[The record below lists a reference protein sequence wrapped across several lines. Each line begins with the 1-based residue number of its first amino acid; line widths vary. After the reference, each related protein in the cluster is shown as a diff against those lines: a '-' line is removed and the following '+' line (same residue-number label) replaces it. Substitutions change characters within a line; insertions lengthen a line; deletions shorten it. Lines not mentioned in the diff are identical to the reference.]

1 MSSVDLGTAPLSR
14 LFLRYVTPTVA
25 AMLVTGIYVTI
36 DGIFVGHIL
45 GQDGLAGMM
54 LAYPICAVLYAVGA
68 LIGMGSSSLASF
80 YLGKGEQARAR
91 HIVGNALVMV
101 LIASALLAFIG
112 IRYGKAML
120 VWMGAQGVIFD
131 AGFAY
136 LQWYAWLGVFAVL
149 SMAFTA
155 LLRNDGRPG
164 LTTWILV
171 GGGVLNVLLDYLLM
185 AVIPWGLAGA
195 AIATMLSQAVTGGL
209 CLWHFF
215 TPRSQLRIRWDTLVP
230 DWRLMGE
237 TLRLGVSSFLMY
249 LYLSVVL
256 ALHNKALLAVGTSLH
271 VAAYGVIS
279 YSEAFFYL
287 IFEGIAMGIQPIASF
302 NAGAGNWCAGA
313 AGAQP
318 GIGSDHGGGTVR
330 DDPAVSVAGGSGL
343 SVCGGQCCPV
353 AGGEPRYLA
362 LLLGA
367 AHGRL
372 AAGGGHLL
380 PGHQPGPH
388 RFPAHRRQAGADRRF
403 PVGLLLPVGSGRC
416 LAGAAHLQH
425 SAGPGDVAGDEQGGA
440 PAQRCLRCGHASMKK
455 VASAAFFILS
465 APACGQQVAGLRA

>member
-1 MSSVDLGTAPLSR
+1 MSAVDLGTAPLSR
-14 LFLRYVTPTVA
+14 LFWRYVTPTVA

-45 GQDGLAGMM
+45 GQDGLAGLM

-80 YLGKGEQARAR
+80 YLGKGEQKRAR

-101 LIASALLAFIG
+101 LVAAAVLAFIG
-112 IRYGKAML
+112 INYGDEML
-120 VWMGAQGVIFD
+120 AWMGAEGDIFT
-131 AGFAY
+131 AGLAY

-164 LTTWILV
+164 LTTRILV
-171 GGGVLNVLLDYLLM
+171 GGGLLNVLLDYLLM

-215 TPRSQLRIRWDTLVP
+215 TPRSKLRIGWDTLLP
-230 DWRLMGE
+230 DWRLMLE
-237 TLRLGVSSFLMY
+237 TVKLGFSSFLMY

-279 YSEAFFYL
+279 YTEAFFYL

-302 NAGAGNWCAGA
+302 NAGAGNGQRVLRIRNLALGVTVAIALCGMVPLYLWPEGAVYLFAGDNA
-313 AGAQP
+313 
-318 GIGSDHGGGTVR
+318 T
-330 DDPAVSVAGGSGL
+330 L
-343 SVCGGQCCPV
+343 LPV
-353 AGGEPRYLA
+353 AT
-362 LLLGA
+362 LGIWLYFW
-367 AHGRL
+367 G
-372 AAGGGHLL
+372 L
-380 PGHQPGPH
+380 PME
-388 RFPAHRRQAGADRRF
+388 
-403 PVGLLLPVGSGRC
+403 GLLLVGATYFQAINRPRIASLLTGGK
-416 LAGAAHLQH
+416 LLLIGGFLWGF
-425 SAGPGDVAGDEQGGA
+425 STLWGVAGVWLA
-440 PAQRCLRCGHASMKK
+440 LPTCSTLLVLLMW
-455 VASAAFFILS
+455 
-465 APACGQQVAGLRA
+465 RAMRQESGSHTSV